1 MATKS
6 GFGDILVGFLSF
18 LVSIPL
24 FMIAHRN
31 LPEMA
36 WPAHLDRILLFIVI
50 ISVLLLIL
58 RLFKPVITVTFIIA
72 LGWLAYGSLTG
83 NYGFENLYRDT
94 RAMVYSLR
102 ENTNAE
108 ELTFLNPAK
117 MAHQNAVL
125 GAIDMG
131 DPAVRNFAIEAVN
144 ENFREQQRKDEQYRT
159 IIQSFAIFKKINSN
173 WNYVNDPQSREYF
186 AKASESVKLLA
197 GDCDDH
203 SILMAAAIKSIGG
216 IPRLVYTTGHIY
228 PEIFIG
234 DKNDL
239 ERVNYL
245 INRSLFEAETAGR
258 QIHYHEDSN
267 GRIWLNLDYTA
278 DYPGG
283 EFFAEPVL
291 GIIYP

>member
-36 WPAHLDRILLFIVI
+36 WPVHLDRILLFIVI

-72 LGWLAYGSLTG
+72 LGWLAYGSITG

-102 ENTNAE
+102 DNTNAE
-108 ELTFLNPAK
+108 QLTFLNPAK

-125 GAIDMG
+125 GAIDVG
-131 DPAVRNFAIEAVN
+131 DPSVRNFAIEAAN
-144 ENFREQQRKDEQYRT
+144 ESFREQQRKDEQYRT
-159 IIQSFAIFKKINSN
+159 IIQSFAIFKKINNN
-173 WNYVNDPQSREYF
+173 WNYVSDPQSREYF

-234 DKNDL
+234 NKNDL

-245 INRSLFEAETAGR
+245 INRSLFPTETTGK
-258 QIHYHEDSN
+258 QIHYHEDGN